1 MAWLKFSFFGSSSN
15 TKSLDDLKKEKT
27 DTVKSP
33 QSVRGGAKKSM
44 TQEGSWGGGVSS
56 VPYKQ

>member
-1 MAWLKFSFFGSSSN
+1 MAWLKFSFFGNSSN
-15 TKSLDDLKKEKT
+15 TKSLDELKKEKT

-33 QSVRGGAKKSM
+33 QNVRGGKKPSA
-44 TQEGSWGGGVSS
+44 QDSPWGGGVSS